1 MNFQLLSKENKKMKQ
16 KMLIYGQVKV
26 QKMLKKINNAN
37 VEYIYKLICLI
48 KKYIYIYITTK

>member
-37 VEYIYKLICLI
+37 VENI
-48 KKYIYIYITTK
+48 